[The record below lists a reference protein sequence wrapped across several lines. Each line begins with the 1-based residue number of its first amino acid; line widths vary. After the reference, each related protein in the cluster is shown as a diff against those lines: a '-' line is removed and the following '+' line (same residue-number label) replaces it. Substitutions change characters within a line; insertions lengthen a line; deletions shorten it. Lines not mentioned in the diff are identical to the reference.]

1 MTPAPPATPAAQK
14 PTDGEAFRAAPR
26 ADELAEIISAYNAV
40 TEKLQHSHHALQNQV
55 LRLREELTSA
65 NAQLQ
70 RSKRLA
76 ALGEMAAG
84 IAHEIRNPLAAI
96 QLYTTLALEDLT
108 PPTAPPTT
116 SQAHGCEAAVRSNP
130 TTPTHPAAHHLH
142 KIADAIAGMGTIVN
156 DVLAFAKELKPEP
169 RVIPA
174 GQAFARV
181 LDAHRPAIRDAKL
194 RVHTTGDGHA
204 LYADPDLLHQAL
216 LNLVRNAVDAMTP
229 HPHAEGHPHTLTLA
243 AHPHPDAPNP
253 TTLTINDTGPGL
265 APDTI
270 DRLFNPF
277 FTTRASGTGLG
288 LAIVHRI
295 LDAHAGSVT
304 VHNHPTHHGAVFTLH
319 LPAHQN
325 HKPTAAQL
333 PCGNPQDTHA

>member
-1 MTPAPPATPAAQK
+1 MTPAPPATSAAQK

-26 ADELAEIISAYNAV
+26 ADELAEIIAAYNAV
-40 TEKLQHSHHALQNQV
+40 TEKLQHSHHTLQNQV

-96 QLYTTLALEDLT
+96 QLYTTLALEDLI
-108 PPTAPPTT
+108 PPTT
-116 SQAHGCEAAVRSNP
+116 HETPPIAAGPPARSRAAE
-130 TTPTHPAAHHLH
+130 TPSHPAAPHLR

-156 DVLAFAKELKPEP
+156 DVLAFAKELKPQP

-204 LYADPDLLHQAL
+204 IHADPDLLHQAL
-216 LNLVRNAVDAMTP
+216 LNLVRNAVDAMTA
-229 HPHAEGHPHTLTLA
+229 HPHDDDQPHTLTLA
-243 AHPHPDAPNP
+243 AQPDPDAPAGS
-253 TTLTINDTGPGL
+253 TLTLTDTGPGL

-304 VHNHPTHHGAVFTLH
+304 AHNHPIHHGAVFTLH
-319 LPAHQN
+319 LPTHEAIPLQRDG
-325 HKPTAAQL
+325 A
-333 PCGNPQDTHA
+333 PQDAHA

>member
-1 MTPAPPATPAAQK
+1 MTAAPPTTPAPEK
-14 PTDGEAFRAAPR
+14 PTDGGAFRAAPR
-26 ADELAEIISAYNAV
+26 ADELAEIIAAYNAV
-40 TEKLQHSHHALQNQV
+40 TEKLQHSHHTLQNQV
-55 LRLREELTSA
+55 LRLREELSSA

-96 QLYTTLALEDLT
+96 QLYTTLALEDLNPISPRLCRGARGEPYAQRDTRPAYAPT
-108 PPTAPPTT
+108 P
-116 SQAHGCEAAVRSNP
+116 E
-130 TTPTHPAAHHLH
+130 HPAAPHLH

-156 DVLAFAKELKPEP
+156 DVLAFAKELKPQP

-181 LDAHRPAIRDAKL
+181 LDAHRPAIRDARL
-194 RVHTTGDGHA
+194 RVHTSGDGHA
-204 LYADPDLLHQAL
+204 IHADPDLLHQAL
-216 LNLVRNAVDAMTP
+216 LNLVRNAVDAMST
-229 HPHAEGHPHTLTLA
+229 HPAHQDPAHTLTLA
-243 AHPHPDAPNP
+243 AAVDPNANAGSI
-253 TTLTINDTGPGL
+253 LTVTDTGPGL

-304 VHNHPTHHGAVFTLH
+304 AHNDPSTRGAVFTLH
-319 LPAHQN
+319 LPPHPP
-325 HKPTAAQL
+325 KL
-333 PCGNPQDTHA
+333 THTDADS